1 MFGKKEAFWVP
12 DLHRTLSHLRSLILD
27 RSASLLPRLLALQPD
42 PTNPTRRRGA
52 ERWSAAQM
60 PADGGSPFER
70 WVELSSAGRTDPE
83 NVRAALEL
91 SALAEAAN
99 LSAQEGRPVRPGE
112 LP

>member
-1 MFGKKEAFWVP
+1 MGA
-12 DLHRTLSHLRSLILD
+12 I
-27 RSASLLPRLLALQPD
+27 LALG
-42 PTNPTRRRGA
+42 RRTVS
-52 ERWSAAQM
+52 SALRAMGIDQHKRSHRYHRV
-60 PADGGSPFER
+60 PADGGSPFGR

-99 LSAQEGRPVRPGE
+99 LSAHEGRPVRPGE